1 MSRIKRHPFASV
13 IAAIALIFMIGVVA
27 FAAYLASA
35 TGSLPWQEDPTR
47 IPVTPFTGIPGFTPP
62 TPLPTATVAP

>member
-1 MSRIKRHPFASV
+1 MISV
-13 IAAIALIFMIGVVA
+13 NA

-62 TPLPTATVAP
+62 TPLPTATKAP